1 MKFIISTQ
9 NLLKELQILS
19 GVIGTNSVLPILE
32 DFLLDLNGNE
42 LKIFASDLE
51 TSMSSVVQVDGEEN
65 GVIAIPAKIL
75 LDTLKALP
83 DQPLSFDINLETNTV
98 AIGSATGVYNLI
110 GETGDDFPTI
120 PSRDTTNEVL
130 IESKVL
136 QNAINKTLFAT
147 STEELR
153 PAMTGINVELA
164 EDGATFVAT
173 DAHKLVKYKNKSITS
188 DSYNS
193 FIVPR
198 KAMGLLKNALVGQ
211 AGEVQITFNNT
222 NAFFNIGGIDLIC
235 RLIDAKYPDY
245 NAVIPINNP
254 STLTVNRVDLEKAL
268 KRIAIYS
275 SKTTNQVKL
284 SIKETTLDLFAED
297 RDFSNEAQEQL
308 SCEFT
313 GEDLDIAFNARFL
326 AEVLSVLDS
335 EQVVVKLST
344 PNRAG
349 VVIPTETE
357 DDEDLLM
364 LVMPLMINQQQY
376 G

>member
-1 MKFIISTQ
+1 MKFIVSTQ
-9 NLLKELQILS
+9 NLLKELSILS

-32 DFLLDLNGNE
+32 DFLMDLTGNE
-42 LKIFASDLE
+42 LKISASDLE
-51 TSMSSVVQVDGEEN
+51 TSISSVVQVDGDED
-65 GVIAIPAKIL
+65 GIIAIPAKIL

-83 DQPLSFDINLETNTV
+83 DQPLSFDINVETFTV
-98 AIGSATGVYNLI
+98 AIGSATGAYNLI
-110 GETGDDFPTI
+110 GESGEDFPTI
-120 PSRDTTNEVL
+120 PTRDGVNEVN
-130 IESKVL
+130 IDSKIL
-136 QNAINKTLFAT
+136 HNAITKTLFAT

-153 PAMTGINVELA
+153 PAMTGINVELS

-173 DAHKLVKYKNKSITS
+173 DAHKLVKYKNKAIKSAEYT
-188 DSYNS
+188 N

-198 KAMGLLKNALVGQ
+198 KAMGLLKNALVQQ
-211 AGEVQITFNNT
+211 AGDVNISYNST

-254 STLTVNRVDLEKAL
+254 STLTINRSDLEKAL

-275 SKTTNQVKL
+275 SKTTNSVKL
-284 SIKETTLDLFAED
+284 SIKSDHLKLYAED

-308 SCEFT
+308 NCEFI
-313 GEDLDIAFNARFL
+313 GEPLDIAFNARFL
-326 AEVLSVLDS
+326 AEVLNVLDS

-349 VVIPTETE
+349 VVVPTETE
-357 DDEDLLM
+357 EDEDLLM
-364 LVMPLMINQQQY
+364 LVMPLMINQQY